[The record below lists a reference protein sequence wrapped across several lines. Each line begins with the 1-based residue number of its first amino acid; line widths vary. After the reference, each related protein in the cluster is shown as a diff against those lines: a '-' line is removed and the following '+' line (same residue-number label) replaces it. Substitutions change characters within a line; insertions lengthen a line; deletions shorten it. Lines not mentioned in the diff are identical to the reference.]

1 MEKEIKKKPAAPP
14 KKKRVSMGE
23 YFRGIKTETKKVVWP
38 TRKELGAFTAVVVL
52 TWIVDSA
59 VLAAL
64 RAVLGITL

>member
-52 TWIVDSA
+52 TCVFFCSGLLD
-59 VLAAL
+59 
-64 RAVLGITL
+64 R